1 MGYKLRPAGESP
13 FDGNLGPHRSFAIQ
27 EVELDAVQQIRSAL
41 GGTVHDAVLTILS
54 GALRRFIEE
63 RHISPV
69 TVDLRAVTP
78 VLDENGIEAHPWI
91 VELPIWEQRPVDRHE
106 LVCDQTRR
114 IRSQEDVAPGEA
126 LAAGSE
132 WNASRLFVI
141 GARALKG
148 IDTGQLA
155 ILQSPGPQQ
164 PLYLDGARLEECYG
178 ILPLQDSSGL
188 SVTVLSYRGS
198 LFFAF
203 NADSDIVPDLQ
214 RLRDA
219 LDTEVSEIRGAI
231 AAQGSRLRAVA
242 GGAA

>member
-1 MGYKLRPAGESP
+1 M
-13 FDGNLGPHRSFAIQ
+13 
-27 EVELDAVQQIRSAL
+27 AVSI
-41 GGTVHDAVLTILS
+41 TVIPYDMTGRTIS
-54 GALRRFIEE
+54 GC
-63 RHISPV
+63 V
-69 TVDLRAVTP
+69 
-78 VLDENGIEAHPWI
+78 
-91 VELPIWEQRPVDRHE
+91 
-106 LVCDQTRR
+106 
-114 IRSQEDVAPGEA
+114 
-126 LAAGSE
+126 
-132 WNASRLFVI
+132 VI

-148 IDTGQLA
+148 INTGQLA